1 MLHATAT
8 GHRRDAIGEDLS
20 KDKPEL
26 NAAVK
31 LVFDAAYRAKS

>member
-1 MLHATAT
+1 MTAKVST
-8 GHRRDAIGEDLS
+8 IGEDLS

-31 LVFDAAYRAKS
+31 LVFETAQRAKS